1 MSPDELE
8 SFLRGL
14 HPGTLLS
21 GRNLLT
27 RFDFSGYRS
36 LLDVGGGSGGLAIT
50 ITEAYPQ
57 MRAVVV
63 DLPTV
68 TPITQK
74 MVMGAGAQDRVSVTT
89 ADVVREPL
97 SGHYDVAA
105 LSSFIQVLSP
115 EEASRVLRNVSEVL
129 EPGGTIY
136 ILGRVLDN
144 SRLSPEE
151 TMYFNLVFISIYDG
165 GQAYTEDEYREW
177 LTEAGFEDSERV
189 VNPNG
194 TSIIRARKG
203 A

>member
-1 MSPDELE
+1 
-8 SFLRGL
+8 
-14 HPGTLLS
+14 
-21 GRNLLT
+21 
-27 RFDFSGYRS
+27 
-36 LLDVGGGSGGLAIT
+36 
-50 ITEAYPQ
+50 
-57 MRAVVV
+57 
-63 DLPTV
+63 
-68 TPITQK
+68 
-74 MVMGAGAQDRVSVTT
+74 
-89 ADVVREPL
+89 
-97 SGHYDVAA
+97 
-105 LSSFIQVLSP
+105 VLSP